1 MKTIKDA
8 LLLIVFI
15 LIGAVSQTMAQPM
28 NRAGFDAPGI
38 QNLITEYGDELNLTD
53 EQKSEL
59 LALQIEHRNQF
70 RQDARANF
78 RRGRDGQRGARGRG
92 FRNADPEAR
101 QARFA
106 SRVEMRQ
113 EVLDIL
119 TSDQVE
125 LLQSKMIEKAEKAHE
140 FRTFR
145 HQYVVEEAGISGDKA
160 EQVLRL
166 LDAQSESRLELDKQ
180 RILNP
185 EEVDSAAIADRVQR
199 IRDTD
204 DQLRSLL
211 TVDEY
216 ESLRKNLGFGFGDRP
231 NRTQGP
237 RARRWSR

>member
-1 MKTIKDA
+1 MKTMKEV
-8 LLLIVFI
+8 LLLVLFI
-15 LIGAVSQTMAQPM
+15 LIGAVSQAIAQPM
-28 NRAGFDAPGI
+28 NRAGLNAPGI

-59 LALQIEHRNQF
+59 IALQIEHRDRF
-70 RQDARANF
+70 RQDIRANF

-101 QARFA
+101 QARFD
-106 SRVEMRQ
+106 SRIEMRQ

-119 TSDQVE
+119 TDDQVE
-125 LLQSKMIEKAEKAHE
+125 LLQSKMIEEAEKAHE

-145 HQYVVEEAGISGDKA
+145 HKYLVEEAGIQGDKA

-185 EEVDSAAIADRVQR
+185 EEVDSAAIADRFQK
-199 IRDTD
+199 IKDTD
-204 DQLRSLL
+204 DEIRGLL

-216 ESLRKNLGFGFGDRP
+216 ESLRKNLGFRDRP